1 MVINNDNKN
10 IFDGNSDLK
19 NSVERKYELMVDN
32 NGAIIT
38 QREQKYMQQ
47 DAKNILSGYNT

>member
-1 MVINNDNKN
+1 MRLFNNNRNAIMRRSVMVINNDNKN

-38 QREQKYMQQ
+38 QRE
-47 DAKNILSGYNT
+47 